1 MKGVELEAL
10 NLFRAFSGLDG
21 PASEFEFRTQGNKV
35 RWMKLARHI
44 LSASLPPSSKDPIN

>member
-35 RWMKLARHI
+35 RWMKLVCHI
-44 LSASLPPSSKDPIN
+44 LLASLSLSFKDPIN